1 VRVYPEDN
9 QTIAG
14 ETDVAPGTNLTVTVV
29 ASPNASTSFQL
40 TRGTRVGADG
50 NFAVRTDEFADLE
63 DGTEFDVRVCGH
75 RGKVLDREVAFVEAR
90 HTPTPTLTPTATPTE
105 TATPTPTET
114 ATPTPTETATPTQTE
129 TATPTQTET
138 ATPTP
143 TPDPVE
149 FDGRE
154 PTTSPTTVDRSGFA
168 VGTTFIALVGLV
180 LLLIRRSV

>member
-50 NFAVRTDEFADLE
+50 NFAVPTDEFADLE

-105 TATPTPTET
+105 TAPPTQTET
-114 ATPTPTETATPTQTE
+114 APPTQTE

-180 LLLIRRSV
+180 LLVIRRSV

>member
-50 NFAVRTDEFADLE
+50 NFAVTTDEFADLE

-129 TATPTQTET
+129 TATPT
-138 ATPTP
+138 PTP
-143 TPDPVE
+143 TPSSST
-149 FDGRE
+149 GGNR
-154 PTTSPTTVDRSGFA
+154 RRA
-168 VGTTFIALVGLV
+168 R
-180 LLLIRRSV
+180 RRSTGRALPSVRRSSPWSDWFSS